1 MKHCLVIDNSRVIR
15 KVACGILEQL
25 HFVPEEAEDT
35 LSALDACRT
44 TMPDAILLD
53 VPQSAGLE
61 FIRKLRREHNG
72 DHPVVVLCTTENDV
86 QRISEAMS
94 AGADDYVLKPFNRGL
109 LADKFAQIGL
119 I

>member
-1 MKHCLVIDNSRVIR
+1 MKHCLVVDNSRVIR
-15 KVACGILEQL
+15 KVACGILTQL
-25 HFVPEEAEDT
+25 HFVPGEAEDT
-35 LSALDACRT
+35 SSALDSCRAK
-44 TMPDAILLD
+44 MPDAILLD

-86 QRISEAMS
+86 LRISEAMS

>member
-1 MKHCLVIDNSRVIR
+1 LKHCLVIDNSRVIR

-72 DHPVVVLCTTENDV
+72 EHPVVVLCTTENDV

>member
-35 LSALDACRT
+35 SAALNACRAH
-44 TMPDAILLD
+44 MPDAILLD

-61 FIRKLRREHNG
+61 FIRNLRRERGG

-86 QRISEAMS
+86 LRISEAMS
-94 AGADDYVLKPFNRGL
+94 AGADDYMLKPFDRGA
-109 LADKFAQIGL
+109 LANKFQEIGL

>member
-1 MKHCLVIDNSRVIR
+1 MKHCLVVDNSRVIR

-35 LSALDACRT
+35 SSALDACRS

-53 VPQSAGLE
+53 VPQPAGLE

-94 AGADDYVLKPFNRGL
+94 AGADDYVLKPFNRGM
-109 LADKFAQIGL
+109 LADKFVQIGL

>member
-1 MKHCLVIDNSRVIR
+1 
-15 KVACGILEQL
+15 
-25 HFVPEEAEDT
+25 
-35 LSALDACRT
+35 
-44 TMPDAILLD
+44 
-53 VPQSAGLE
+53 
-61 FIRKLRREHNG
+61 
-72 DHPVVVLCTTENDV
+72 V